1 MKKKF
6 LCLFMALFMLT
17 ACNAL
22 VGCDGLFGGLGDGD
36 DDGGGSEPPQINES
50 IDLNEFTPT
59 PDDTDYDYSGD
70 TYYTSAQTD
79 LITEIH
85 GKYTIDRP
93 FTLDSANNKKRIY
106 RNIYFFE
113 EDFFQVLYYKNINQ
127 LGQFYAIL
135 ADPTDTQYVSVRK
148 DYGGAPYQF
157 DIVSEGIYDLIL
169 DTETFAIDIVRVGN
183 IVTPVY
189 ETIKTCE
196 LKIQV
201 SQSDVTYKPMT
212 LNTATNEYY
221 IETVIPRD
229 ATIGFYSADTHTSH
243 YKLGI
248 GTALNNRH
256 FYYSYTGTQSVN
268 VSVGGTYKVY
278 LNAKTYDF
286 RLELQNPDT
295 AQYYCQVEWNKGNI
309 LSPVDSETPYLF
321 EYNMTTQEYNEDV
334 PSFYPELGM
343 AYDLTVLGDS
353 EIVNSIG
360 YIYLP
365 SAYKLTINLKEFTV
379 TVEQG

>member
-1 MKKKF
+1 MKKKL
-6 LCLFMALFMLT
+6 LCLFMSVFMLI
-17 ACNAL
+17 CGNCL
-22 VGCDGLFGGLGDGD
+22 VGCDFLDGLLGDGD
-36 DDGGGSEPPQINES
+36 DDGGDNEPPQINES

-93 FTLDSANNKKRIY
+93 FTIDSTNNKKRIY
-106 RNIYFFE
+106 RNIYFYE
-113 EDFFQVLYYKNINQ
+113 EDFFQVLYYKTINQ

-135 ADPTDTQYVSVRK
+135 ADPTDTQYVSVKK
-148 DYGGAPYQF
+148 DYGGTPYQF

-201 SQSDVTYKPMT
+201 SQNDVTYKPMT
-212 LNTATNEYY
+212 LNSATNEYY
-221 IETVIPRD
+221 IETAIPRN
-229 ATIGFYSADTHTSH
+229 AIIGFYSADTHTSH

-248 GTALNNRH
+248 GTALNNQQ
-256 FYYSYTGTQSVN
+256 FYYSNTSTQSVY

-321 EYNMTTQEYNEDV
+321 EYNMTTQDYNEDI

-343 AYDLTVLGDS
+343 AYALTVLGDN
-353 EIVNSIG
+353 EIVNSLG
-360 YIYLP
+360 YIYTAG
-365 SAYKLTINLKEFTV
+365 AYKLTVNLKEFTV
-379 TVEQG
+379 TVEQA